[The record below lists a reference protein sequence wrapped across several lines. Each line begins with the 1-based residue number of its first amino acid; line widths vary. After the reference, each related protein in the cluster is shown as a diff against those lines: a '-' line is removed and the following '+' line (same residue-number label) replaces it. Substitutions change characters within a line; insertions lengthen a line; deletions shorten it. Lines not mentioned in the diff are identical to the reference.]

1 MATLGQQ
8 ISALI
13 DEQTTLLVT
22 TTDPLEADKIKAR
35 IEDLNEQLDRLIDNS
50 WAPTTPGYADVVKQ
64 LSDATDALNDARK
77 GLKTIDDALK
87 LVDTAISALATLA
100 PMLAS

>member
-22 TTDPLEADKIKAR
+22 TTDPLEADKIEAR

-50 WAPTTPGYADVVKQ
+50 WAPTPEYEDVVKQ
-64 LSDATDALNDARK
+64 LSDATNALNDARK
-77 GLKTIDDALK
+77 GLKTIDDALN

-100 PMLAS
+100 PVLAS